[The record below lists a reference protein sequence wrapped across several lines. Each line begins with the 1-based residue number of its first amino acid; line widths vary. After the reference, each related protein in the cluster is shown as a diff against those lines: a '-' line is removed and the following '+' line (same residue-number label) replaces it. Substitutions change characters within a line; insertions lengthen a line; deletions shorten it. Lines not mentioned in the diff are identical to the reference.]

1 MILNRID
8 PGTACTV
15 RETGKTGT
23 VKKIYFYPTK
33 FEIEFPDGH
42 VEHYSS
48 KDIEFDGINQ
58 ESATLQLPPVPD
70 DGIGECWTDWKP
82 FKGESIVKH
91 HFSTTKNLMWK
102 MLTSLEMYNVWFYGI
117 QRAMP
122 HIDTDR
128 YVHRYNFSQL
138 DLKPGAYFKIRPMT
152 IAPWFKC
159 RIMTME
165 KEKEFGFTFRTTP
178 LTNEY
183 VQFSI
188 HETDVGVWVTC
199 RRTSQ
204 GFFSILNQ
212 INWQEKSK
220 ILQRLDTIVPKIDLK
235 TEDDNADGDTGVP
248 TQFGGFTS
256 RQDYI
261 DYAINMGMQG
271 NMDFVNGIPE
281 KPIRGMAKAGILK
294 AERTGETPLCPEKP
308 RGGSVPSSGGGVAAL
323 STDELVAYLVNKG
336 LDGDMDTVNGHENK
350 AVRGK
355 AKAMI
360 VKVKRGAVE
369 RPPIPEIPTEGDT
382 QPSGGG
388 FDSLSNDEQITY
400 LVNKGLDGDMD
411 LVNSHDDKITRGK
424 AKAMIVK
431 VKRGALERPPLPE
444 IPDASAGSASAPESE
459 EQMME
464 RLIAKGLE
472 GNMDEIN
479 ALDNRV
485 LRGKIKSAIVKAKR
499 AAK

>member
-15 RETGKTGT
+15 RDTGETGT

-58 ESATLQLPPVPD
+58 ESATLQLPPIPD
-70 DGIGECWTDWKP
+70 DGIGECWSDWTP

-91 HFSTTKNLMWK
+91 HFATTKDLMWK

-117 QRAMP
+117 QRALP
-122 HIDTDR
+122 HIDTER

-138 DLKPGAYFKIRPMT
+138 DLKPGSYFKIRPMT

-178 LTNEY
+178 LTSEY
-183 VQFSI
+183 VQLSI

-204 GFFSILNQ
+204 GFFSILSQ

-220 ILQRLDTIVPKIDLK
+220 ILQRLDTIVPKVDLK
-235 TEDDNADGDTGVP
+235 TEDDDADGDSGAS
-248 TQFGGFTS
+248 TQFGGFAS

-294 AERTGETPLCPEKP
+294 AKRTGETPPCPEKP
-308 RGGSVPSSGGGVAAL
+308 RSGSVPSSGGGGGVAAL
-323 STDELVAYLVNKG
+323 STDDLVAYLVNKG
-336 LDGDMDTVNGHENK
+336 LDGDMDTVNAHENK

-360 VKVKRGAVE
+360 VKVKRGA
-369 RPPIPEIPTEGDT
+369 
-382 QPSGGG
+382 
-388 FDSLSNDEQITY
+388 
-400 LVNKGLDGDMD
+400 
-411 LVNSHDDKITRGK
+411 
-424 AKAMIVK
+424 
-431 VKRGALERPPLPE
+431 LERPTLPE
-444 IPDASAGSASAPESE
+444 IPDASASSTSAQETE
-459 EQMME
+459 EQMIE

>member
-1 MILNRID
+1 
-8 PGTACTV
+8 
-15 RETGKTGT
+15 
-23 VKKIYFYPTK
+23 
-33 FEIEFPDGH
+33 
-42 VEHYSS
+42 
-48 KDIEFDGINQ
+48 
-58 ESATLQLPPVPD
+58 
-70 DGIGECWTDWKP
+70 
-82 FKGESIVKH
+82 
-91 HFSTTKNLMWK
+91 
-102 MLTSLEMYNVWFYGI
+102 
-117 QRAMP
+117 
-122 HIDTDR
+122 
-128 YVHRYNFSQL
+128 
-138 DLKPGAYFKIRPMT
+138 MT

-183 VQFSI
+183 IQFSI

-212 INWQEKSK
+212 INWLKKSK

-294 AERTGETPLCPEKP
+294 AKRTGKTPPCPEKP
-308 RGGSVPSSGGGVAAL
+308 MGGSVQSSGGGVTAL

-360 VKVKRGAVE
+360 VKVKRGA
-369 RPPIPEIPTEGDT
+369 
-382 QPSGGG
+382 
-388 FDSLSNDEQITY
+388 
-400 LVNKGLDGDMD
+400 
-411 LVNSHDDKITRGK
+411 
-424 AKAMIVK
+424 
-431 VKRGALERPPLPE
+431 LERPPLPE
-444 IPDASAGSASAPESE
+444 IPDASAGSTSAEETE
-459 EQMME
+459 EQIIE